1 MTKLRNVHF
10 HRHSLKNVSIDFVIV
25 FVIIIR
31 FLFSYRLV
39 FVSEKTKLTKTMT
52 TIICQLNEHW
62 FKTCL
67 LGKRETTWLLKICTD
82 NRLIIY

>member
-10 HRHSLKNVSIDFVIV
+10 HRHSLTNVSIDFVIV

-39 FVSEKTKLTKTMT
+39 FVSDK
-52 TIICQLNEHW
+52 NEAD
-62 FKTCL
+62 
-67 LGKRETTWLLKICTD
+67 ENYDD
-82 NRLIIY
+82 NYLSTE